1 MEQIP
6 DLNMRYKELV
16 SVVITTHNRLRLL
29 QRAVQSI
36 YAQTYKDIELIVV
49 DDASDDG
56 TDRKS
61 VV

>member
-36 YAQTYKDIELIVV
+36 YAQTYKDIE
-49 DDASDDG
+49 AYRG
-56 TDRKS
+56 
-61 VV
+61 